1 MIPANIKK
9 EHIDK
14 AIKEIDKTGIRKGR
28 HSSTYNLVYQGK
40 SYPPKLVVSIA
51 NRYANGVELDGKDF
65 DGGPG
70 TEAFKLLEK
79 FDFQITEKANSNVV
93 NDFEKYLSK
102 FHKNKSTSS
111 EYLKMMPKIE
121 EWLINSNICSSD
133 FNIWKDVSKIDKINN
148 SLKLK
153 YADDWKELNKNA
165 KNWYSAPWNKWVDF
179 NLMTKSVIFSWVK
192 THNQLSKYLLTK
204 ESQQQEL
211 IQLLKTSGV
220 TGFKDQDE
228 NDKQIELDEIDPF
241 TFFSYIYKYGNEK
254 RLKTLQKIAK
264 SLNLSIPQDDSG
276 IPSTQAIRVHL
287 FPWKKDRT
295 TEIQRLWALFRS
307 VLNKNISDDEF
318 EDILN
323 IFGVGDTKLTEILFY
338 VDPENHFP
346 INGPTKPYLE
356 EVLNID
362 PNFNSF
368 SEYKKIL
375 EQIRNKTDE
384 PFYKLSYTARL
395 WSDSYEDE
403 DSLNFIEFLNGF
415 SKKDLNIYFPFLFH
429 VLDKFNL
436 KKGDERLLFSTKRN
450 RISFV
455 IGQRYSWALFK
466 SNVEGKFVVLSEK
479 ELSSKSKPFSG
490 NAPYPYHTH
499 LNEINFSKKDEE
511 SIFNGFEQELK
522 RTNKTGFK
530 KHNNEDFENA
540 VFDQSFREQFIKTE
554 IMESNKTV
562 LNKILFGPPGTGKT
576 YNMINEALNILD
588 PKYYLENQDKRV
600 LLNKRFKEL
609 LIKNWDNTKGQIA
622 FCTFHQSFS
631 YEDFVEGIKPKTN
644 DKKEV
649 YYEIE
654 DGIFKKICQLAN
666 SSVSAAK
673 MNNEGKLSWDAA
685 KFEQSSFYKLSLGES
700 NNINDSLIY
709 EYCRDN
715 NVVSVGFG
723 DDTNF
728 SDMTE
733 DEISRKCEE
742 LDLSVGTAQRLNY
755 FIHDLKNGNYVI
767 VSNGNRYIR
776 CLGKV
781 IGDYEYVE
789 DSPIDYHHFRKV
801 EWIFVDENI
810 PVEEVYDT
818 NFNQKTIY
826 KLDKNRLKKEFFVNY
841 AHKVENESKKVKDY
855 ILIIDEINR
864 GNVSS
869 IFGELI
875 TLIEPDKRAG
885 KVEELEVTLPYSKE
899 PFKVPHNVYIVG
911 TMNTA
916 DRSIEALDTALRRRF
931 SFVEKPPVP
940 ELIRNEGKSGKVNG
954 IVNGI
959 NLQKVLETINKR
971 IEKLI
976 DKDHKIGHSY
986 FLKVNDKESLINC
999 FENEVIPLLEE
1010 YFFGDYG
1017 KIGLVLGDSF
1027 VAKDQTE
1034 NFEFAEFAGYDAD
1047 VSSDLKERSV
1057 YKIKPSKNWDFNS
1070 I

>member
-1 MIPANIKK
+1 MNFWIEKTLVNGFDHKTVGDRGMGKVLWSPRTGSDGRDTYKNMKLVMPGDLVIHFIDNSKISGISEVENGAIETEGLEGTPWDKPSYLIKLKNYK
-9 EHIDK
+9 ELKPHVDRYSLLNDENKSILNRISENSEVFYNKNMNLRQGGYLSPCPIELLTLVNEIYK
-14 AIKEIDKTGIRKGR
+14 AKSSQNLPFLDEKGIVL
-28 HSSTYNLVYQGK
+28 STPINK
-40 SYPPKLVVSIA
+40 SYWVFQGNPD
-51 NRYANGVELDGKDF
+51 RY
-65 DGGPG
+65 
-70 TEAFKLLEK
+70 
-79 FDFQITEKANSNVV
+79 
-93 NDFEKYLSK
+93 DFEKAIGDELLETFRISS
-102 FHKNKSTSS
+102 HKNNIKTGD
-111 EYLKMMPKIE
+111 KVII
-121 EWLINSNICSSD
+121 WLSGKNLGCYGLAEVSSD
-133 FNIWKDVSKIDKINN
+133 PYERPPHKNDELWKDENLNDLIVDI
-148 SLKLK
+148 KL
-153 YADDWKELNKNA
+153 
-165 KNWYSAPWNKWVDF
+165 
-179 NLMTKSVIFSWVK
+179 
-192 THNQLSKYLLTK
+192 THNLYDSPILKEEIDDFPELENLNVGHQGSNFRATKEEYDKLLSFVEDGGYSFEEELSKYD
-204 ESQQQEL
+204 EAD
-211 IQLLKTSGV
+211 LKA
-220 TGFKDQDE
+220 F
-228 NDKQIELDEIDPF
+228 F
-241 TFFSYIYKYGNEK
+241 TF
-254 RLKTLQKIAK
+254 
-264 SLNLSIPQDDSG
+264 
-276 IPSTQAIRVHL
+276 L
-287 FPWKKDRT
+287 F
-295 TEIQRLWALFRS
+295 
-307 VLNKNISDDEF
+307 
-318 EDILN
+318 
-323 IFGVGDTKLTEILFY
+323 
-338 VDPENHFP
+338 
-346 INGPTKPYLE
+346 
-356 EVLNID
+356 
-362 PNFNSF
+362 
-368 SEYKKIL
+368 
-375 EQIRNKTDE
+375 QI
-384 PFYKLSYTARL
+384 
-395 WSDSYEDE
+395 
-403 DSLNFIEFLNGF
+403 
-415 SKKDLNIYFPFLFH
+415 
-429 VLDKFNL
+429 LDKFEI
-436 KKGDERLLFSTKRN
+436 KKGDNRLHYSTKRN

-466 SNVEGKFVVLSEK
+466 SNKKGKYWVLSIKSIRPASIKFDGNLPHPFHTFIQEPDFSSS
-479 ELSSKSKPFSG
+479 EL
-490 NAPYPYHTH
+490 
-499 LNEINFSKKDEE
+499 D
-511 SIFNGFEQELK
+511 SIYDGFAQELT
-522 RTNKTGFK
+522 RTAKSGFR
-530 KHNNEDFENA
+530 KHTDLAFEEA
-540 VFDQSFREQFIKTE
+540 VFDSKFRNRF
-554 IMESNKTV
+554 NKTQSSYTDDMV

-576 YNMINEALNILD
+576 YNTINEALSIVE
-588 PKYYLENQDKRV
+588 PSFYKENKGNRDS
-600 LLNKRFKEL
+600 LNKRFKEL
-609 LIKNWDNTKGQIA
+609 LIKNWDNTNGQIA

-666 SSVSAAK
+666 SSVSAVK
-673 MNNEGKLSWDAA
+673 MNNEGKLSWDETQ
-685 KFEQSSFYKLSLGES
+685 FEQASFYKLSLGES
-700 NNINDSLIY
+700 NSPNDSLIY

-715 NVVSVGFG
+715 NVISVGYG
-723 DDTNF
+723 DETNF
-728 SDMTE
+728 TGMTE

-755 FIHDLKNGNYVI
+755 FIHDLKNEDYVI

-801 EWIFVDENI
+801 EWIFKDENI

-826 KLDKNRLKKEFFVNY
+826 KLDTNRLKKGFFVNQNQV
-841 AHKVENESKKVKDY
+841 AKSEIKKVKDY

-885 KVEELEVTLPYSKE
+885 QNEELEVTLPYSKE

-986 FLKVNDKESLINC
+986 FLKVNDKESLMNC

-1034 NFEFAEFAGYDAD
+1034 DFEFAEFGGYDAD

-1057 YKIKPSKNWDFNS
+1057 YKIRPSKDWDFNS

>member
-1 MIPANIKK
+1 MSTNSELYKLK
-9 EHIDK
+9 EDFLEEWPIERLK
-14 AIKEIDKTGIRKGR
+14 IMPLEEYTNLDKTSFCYWLEAITTDIGSIWGGSAYKFGIFKRKDLE
-28 HSSTYNLVYQGK
+28 SENYNDKRKSDGVYAWYGK
-40 SYPPKLVVSIA
+40 YGDTREEVYDKVRETVINIATLSQQNNLDQIEQIDFGDGIKWKIAFLYGDYNVIDIFNHNGLKTSAKYLGYNEKDQRYPALNKYILSQK
-51 NRYANGVELDGKDF
+51 GDKDY
-65 DGGPG
+65 
-70 TEAFKLLEK
+70 
-79 FDFQITEKANSNVV
+79 FDFAKELWDVFNASNSTKSEFEKWLKSKIINDSKKVSSYLRAIDILISNFKIDIYIESEIEVLEELYEDLKLHQKDEKGKYYFSKANSYGTAGFYSAAVGSYIEFLKLHGNAQL
-93 NDFEKYLSK
+93 DSSDEERLISLLKEIGHDDSRKFYSIMQQILSK
-102 FHKNKSTSS
+102 LSIETGDIRICYSLPKSKKRIGLTFGQKLCAVIDRKK
-111 EYLKMMPKIE
+111 ERNRFRYLDTTYDE
-121 EWLINSNICSSD
+121 ENWLKETESISVLTD
-133 FNIWKDVSKIDKINN
+133 
-148 SLKLK
+148 SLNAIILSGT
-153 YADDWKELNKNA
+153 KELNK
-165 KNWYSAPWNKWVDF
+165 
-179 NLMTKSVIFSWVK
+179 
-192 THNQLSKYLLTK
+192 
-204 ESQQQEL
+204 
-211 IQLLKTSGV
+211 
-220 TGFKDQDE
+220 
-228 NDKQIELDEIDPF
+228 
-241 TFFSYIYKYGNEK
+241 
-254 RLKTLQKIAK
+254 
-264 SLNLSIPQDDSG
+264 
-276 IPSTQAIRVHL
+276 
-287 FPWKKDRT
+287 
-295 TEIQRLWALFRS
+295 
-307 VLNKNISDDEF
+307 
-318 EDILN
+318 
-323 IFGVGDTKLTEILFY
+323 
-338 VDPENHFP
+338 
-346 INGPTKPYLE
+346 
-356 EVLNID
+356 
-362 PNFNSF
+362 
-368 SEYKKIL
+368 
-375 EQIRNKTDE
+375 
-384 PFYKLSYTARL
+384 
-395 WSDSYEDE
+395 
-403 DSLNFIEFLNGF
+403 
-415 SKKDLNIYFPFLFH
+415 
-429 VLDKFNL
+429 
-436 KKGDERLLFSTKRN
+436 
-450 RISFV
+450 
-455 IGQRYSWALFK
+455 
-466 SNVEGKFVVLSEK
+466 
-479 ELSSKSKPFSG
+479 
-490 NAPYPYHTH
+490 
-499 LNEINFSKKDEE
+499 
-511 SIFNGFEQELK
+511 
-522 RTNKTGFK
+522 TNKTGFEAFSSLSLEKSLFDNDYESYIFK
-530 KHNNEDFENA
+530 KAFSTDTTTKDNNMKA
-540 VFDQSFREQFIKTE
+540 A
-554 IMESNKTV
+554 
-562 LNKILFGPPGTGKT
+562 LNQIFFGPPGTGKT
-576 YNMINEALNILD
+576 YNMINEALSILE
-588 PKYYLENQDKRV
+588 PIFYKENKGNRDS
-600 LLNKRFKEL
+600 LNKRFKEL
-609 LIKNWDNTKGQIA
+609 LIKNWDNTNGQIA

-666 SSVSAAK
+666 SSISAAK

-728 SDMTE
+728 SGMTE
-733 DEISRKCEE
+733 EEINRKCEE

-755 FIHDLKNGNYVI
+755 FIHDLKNENYVI

-781 IGDYEYVE
+781 TGDYEYIE

-826 KLDKNRLKKEFFVNY
+826 KLDKNRLKKEFFVNH
-841 AHKVENESKKVKDY
+841 AHKVENETKKVKDY

-959 NLQKVLETINKR
+959 NLQKVLESINKR

-1034 NFEFAEFAGYDAD
+1034 DFKFAEFAGYDAD

-1057 YKIKPSKNWDFNS
+1057 YKIRPSKDWDFNS

>member
-1 MIPANIKK
+1 MIPANITK

-51 NRYANGVELDGKDF
+51 NRYANGVELEGKDF

-133 FNIWKDVSKIDKINN
+133 FNIWKDVSEIDKINN
-148 SLKLK
+148 SLKSK
-153 YADDWKELNKNA
+153 YADDWKELNKNE

-179 NLMTKSVIFSWVK
+179 NSQTNLNYWVFQGNPDRYDFEKAIGDELLETFSVSSHKNNIKTGDKVIIWLSGKNSGCYGLAEVSSDPYERPSHKNDELWKDENLNDLIVDIK
-192 THNQLSKYLLTK
+192 LTHNLYDSPILKEEIDDFPELENLNVGHQGSNFRATQEEYDKLLSIA
-204 ESQQQEL
+204 EGAGSSSFEEE
-211 IQLLKTSGV
+211 LLKYNEADL
-220 TGFKDQDE
+220 KAY
-228 NDKQIELDEIDPF
+228 F
-241 TFFSYIYKYGNEK
+241 TF
-254 RLKTLQKIAK
+254 
-264 SLNLSIPQDDSG
+264 
-276 IPSTQAIRVHL
+276 L
-287 FPWKKDRT
+287 F
-295 TEIQRLWALFRS
+295 
-307 VLNKNISDDEF
+307 
-318 EDILN
+318 
-323 IFGVGDTKLTEILFY
+323 
-338 VDPENHFP
+338 
-346 INGPTKPYLE
+346 
-356 EVLNID
+356 
-362 PNFNSF
+362 
-368 SEYKKIL
+368 
-375 EQIRNKTDE
+375 QI
-384 PFYKLSYTARL
+384 
-395 WSDSYEDE
+395 
-403 DSLNFIEFLNGF
+403 
-415 SKKDLNIYFPFLFH
+415 
-429 VLDKFNL
+429 LDKFEI
-436 KKGDERLLFSTKRN
+436 KKGDTRLHYSVKRN

-466 SNVEGKFVVLSEK
+466 SNKKGKYWVLSKDRIRPDSIKFDGNLPHPFYTFTQEADFSSSELDSIYEGFKQELTRTEK
-479 ELSSKSKPFSG
+479 SG
-490 NAPYPYHTH
+490 FRKHTD
-499 LNEINFSKKDEE
+499 L
-511 SIFNGFEQELK
+511 GFEE
-522 RTNKTGFK
+522 
-530 KHNNEDFENA
+530 A
-540 VFDQSFREQFIKTE
+540 VFDSKFRNRFNKPQSSHTYD
-554 IMESNKTV
+554 MV

-588 PKYYLENQDKRV
+588 PKYYIENQDDRDS
-600 LLNKRFKEL
+600 LNKRFKEL
-609 LIKNWDNTKGQIA
+609 LIKNWDNTNGQIA

-666 SSVSAAK
+666 SSVSAVK
-673 MNNEGKLSWDAA
+673 MNNEGKLSWDEAQ
-685 KFEQSSFYKLSLGES
+685 FEQASFYKLSLGQA
-700 NNINDSLIY
+700 NNPNDRLIY
-709 EYCRDN
+709 EYARDN

-723 DDTNF
+723 DDTDF
-728 SDMTE
+728 SGMSE
-733 DEISRKCEE
+733 NEINKKCEE
-742 LDLSVGTAQRLNY
+742 LGLSAGSARRLNY
-755 FIHDLKNGNYVI
+755 FIHDLKKGNYVF
-767 VSNGNRYIR
+767 VSNGNRYIS

-781 IGDYEYVE
+781 VGDYEYIE

-810 PVEEVYDT
+810 PVAEVYDT

-826 KLDKNRLKKEFFVNY
+826 QLDKNRLKKEFFVHH

-885 KVEELEVTLPYSKE
+885 QNEELEVTLPYSKE

-959 NLQKVLETINKR
+959 DLQKVLETINDR

-986 FLKVNDKESLINC
+986 FLKVDNKESLINC

-1027 VAKDQTE
+1027 VAKDE
-1034 NFEFAEFAGYDAD
+1034 IEGFEFAEFSGYDSD

-1057 YKIKPSKNWDFNS
+1057 YKIRPSKVWNFNS